1 MAMHNTG
8 FELIAVTAPLSAGI
22 NKEITKRIPVI
33 IKADTAIYETDLNIL
48 SILIIFI
55 QNRSVSAQKSAIVT
69 NNARRIS
76 FL

>member
-48 SILIIFI
+48 STLIIFM
-55 QNRSVSAQKSAIVT
+55 QNKSVRAQKSAIVT

>member
-8 FELIAVTAPLSAGI
+8 VELIAVTAPLSAGI

-48 SILIIFI
+48 STLIIFM
-55 QNRSVSAQKSAIVT
+55 QNKSVRAQKSAIVT

>member
-22 NKEITKRIPVI
+22 DKETTKRIPVI

-48 SILIIFI
+48 STLIIFM
-55 QNRSVSAQKSAIVT
+55 QNKSVRAQKSAIVT